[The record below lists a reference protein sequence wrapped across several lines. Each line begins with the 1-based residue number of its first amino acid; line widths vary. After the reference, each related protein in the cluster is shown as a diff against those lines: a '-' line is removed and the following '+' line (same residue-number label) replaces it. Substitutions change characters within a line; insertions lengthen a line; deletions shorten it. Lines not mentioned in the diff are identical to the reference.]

1 MNEKVKSFIYSFP
14 LSQSFGNL
22 TLDFLVLMEV
32 QNIKLNVFLTC
43 IGELSAA
50 IAVKPTI
57 SLKLLS
63 NSQHFYKAGARA
75 SFFFK
80 SNSMNEAQEINT
92 NLSLQASGLDY
103 NKMSINALML
113 WSCGG
118 CSLEVPEVNGRWTER
133 IRNNCLAWDELGANW
148 SKTKV
153 SLFNKSVEVC
163 VTHLGSS
170 SYNRSSVFFFSQK

>member
-63 NSQHFYKAGARA
+63 NSEHFYKAGARA
-75 SFFFK
+75 SFFQIQF
-80 SNSMNEAQEINT
+80 NERRTRNKYQFII
-92 NLSLQASGLDY
+92 ASFRPGL
-103 NKMSINALML
+103 
-113 WSCGG
+113 
-118 CSLEVPEVNGRWTER
+118 
-133 IRNNCLAWDELGANW
+133 
-148 SKTKV
+148 
-153 SLFNKSVEVC
+153 
-163 VTHLGSS
+163 
-170 SYNRSSVFFFSQK
+170 